1 MISNFT
7 SSEMQRE
14 AGWEGLT
21 QSLQPI
27 WCADMTFEVIA
38 LKSQRI
44 GLSICLHNARLNAT
58 ATRTCTQSEPFLVPP
73 GWGCKL
79 SKTQQRWYF
88 FKLSDPRETHWD
100 LPPGAFGAAPRKQTT
115 QEKTSTRAVEEVRRV
130 RFASKLTSSSTT
142 TCPRGSLFTYAAWQV
157 LHVWYQRGA
166 LQGHNEAVGQVLQK
180 VQQIGC
186 DMSQEEHVAETEREV
201 CFPGRCC

>member
-1 MISNFT
+1 
-7 SSEMQRE
+7 
-14 AGWEGLT
+14 
-21 QSLQPI
+21 
-27 WCADMTFEVIA
+27 
-38 LKSQRI
+38 
-44 GLSICLHNARLNAT
+44 
-58 ATRTCTQSEPFLVPP
+58 
-73 GWGCKL
+73 L

-115 QEKTSTRAVEEVRRV
+115 QEKTSTRAVEEV
-130 RFASKLTSSSTT
+130 
-142 TCPRGSLFTYAAWQV
+142 

-186 DMSQEEHVAETEREV
+186 DMSQEEHVAETEREATRRAALPNREDYRYKEKQTTASAFRDPNCSYSGGSEGLKRRPV
-201 CFPGRCC
+201 RDTEMMVTGKPAGRGLIANGRKESELLAEIEKVW